1 MLAIDDVAESPIQ
14 GQLGNDKTQNGNG
27 AANGQPEVYK
37 GSE

>member
-14 GQLGNDKTQNGNG
+14 GQLGNDSNG
-27 AANGQPEVYK
+27 AANGKDEVYK